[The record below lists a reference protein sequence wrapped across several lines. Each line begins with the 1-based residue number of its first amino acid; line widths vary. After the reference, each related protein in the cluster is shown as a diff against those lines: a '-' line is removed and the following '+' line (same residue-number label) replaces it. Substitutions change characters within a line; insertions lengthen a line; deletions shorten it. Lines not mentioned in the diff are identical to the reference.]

1 MTNIEVQLINLIN
14 NNKSLNEI
22 EDILNLTRKQIYRK
36 LLKFKNNGYAITNEY
51 YYNGDITYLLH
62 STDKVSKNIEN
73 NVIIN
78 MPDKENTFKA
88 IVISDIHIGCDKQGL
103 NALNYIYDY
112 CIKNNI
118 HIILNAGDLI
128 DGWFGQ
134 NKKLN
139 KDIEH
144 QLQYLIKKYPF
155 DKNIL
160 NFICLGNHDLNS
172 YQKFGID
179 LKIILANYRH
189 DLVAFASGIGHVH
202 VKNDDIILCHPIN
215 HNKSKFS
222 EIEDSI
228 IFKGHHHK
236 YATDFNEFFHNHI
249 ICIPT
254 LSNIFLNNQFPLP
267 SALEI
272 EFTINSNGKFTEGIV
287 NQLIFVDNNLIKI
300 NEMKISN
307 FHKKYI
313 QNNNNNKKSNKQ
325 KNENSNKSK
334 KENEHHEYSN
344 EQSKVY
350 TKIKNS

>member
-14 NNKSLNEI
+14 ENKSLNEI

-36 LLKFKNNGYAITNEY
+36 LLKLKNNGYAITNEY

-62 STDKVSKNIEN
+62 SSDKVSKNRDN
-73 NVIIN
+73 NVTIN
-78 MPDKENTFKA
+78 MPDTKNTFKA

-103 NALNYIYDY
+103 SLLYYIYDY

-134 NKKLN
+134 NKKIN

-160 NFICLGNHDLNS
+160 NFICLGNHDLHS

-179 LKIILANYRH
+179 LETILTNYRH

-202 VKNDDIILCHPIN
+202 VKNDDIVLCHPIN

-272 EFTINSNGKFTEGIV
+272 EFTINSNGKFNDGII
-287 NQLIFVDNNLIKI
+287 NQLIFSNNNLIKI

-307 FHKKYI
+307 FHVKNAVTNNQKKKN
-313 QNNNNNKKSNKQ
+313 QNKH
-325 KNENSNKSK
+325 K
-334 KENEHHEYSN
+334 KENEHHEYPS

-350 TKIKNS
+350 TKTKDS

>member
-14 NNKSLNEI
+14 KNKSLNEI
-22 EDILNLTRKQIYRK
+22 ENILNLTKQQIYRK
-36 LLKFKNNGYAITNEY
+36 LLKLKNNGYAITNEY

-179 LKIILANYRH
+179 LKTILTNYRH
-189 DLVAFASGIGHVH
+189 DLVAFASGIGNIHI
-202 VKNDDIILCHPIN
+202 KNDNIVICHPIN
-215 HNKSKFS
+215 HSKSKFS

-249 ICIPT
+249 ICVPT

-272 EFTINSNGKFTEGIV
+272 EFTINSNGKFNEGII
-287 NQLIFVDNNLIKI
+287 NQLIYSDNNLIKI

-307 FHKKYI
+307 FHRKNIVSSNSKKKN
-313 QNNNNNKKSNKQ
+313 QNKL
-325 KNENSNKSK
+325 K
-334 KENEHHEYSN
+334 KENTIIEDTNKNLIEHP
-344 EQSKVY
+344 KVY
-350 TKIKNS
+350 SKIKNNTP